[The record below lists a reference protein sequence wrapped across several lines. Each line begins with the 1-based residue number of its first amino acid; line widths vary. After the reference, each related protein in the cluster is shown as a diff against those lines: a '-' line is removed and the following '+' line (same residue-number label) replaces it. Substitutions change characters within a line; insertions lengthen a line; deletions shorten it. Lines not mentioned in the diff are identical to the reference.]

1 MSWKR
6 PSLYPKIS
14 LSHSLRLCGARSFS
28 LWDHWLITAY
38 NQQVYHYFVI
48 LGHIEKGRESHWER
62 ERVPPPE
69 SQASAGLSQW
79 QNGQFLCL
87 CLFLSPAVTLRRDAI
102 VSALSA
108 GGQGCSLALSLPRPR
123 CPAEGGELGESR
135 RPGSKQSWSHLNESE
150 MQSDDRLLSW
160 SGAACR
166 HTLAYKQGSLAH
178 AHVHL
183 LLFGRG
189 IPGFLKL
196 CR

>member
-1 MSWKR
+1 M
-6 PSLYPKIS
+6 
-14 LSHSLRLCGARSFS
+14 
-28 LWDHWLITAY
+28 
-38 NQQVYHYFVI
+38 
-48 LGHIEKGRESHWER
+48 
-62 ERVPPPE
+62 
-69 SQASAGLSQW
+69 
-79 QNGQFLCL
+79 

-196 CR
+196 CRYTDSLSGTLRLEACDFTLLFSAEHDVLYFIH